1 LGAVPVLMVRLLEL
15 IEMPIVQPAAE
26 PGPPPPAA
34 GFPIVLGQTPVKL
47 VAEAPPALNAIA
59 AAAVPAR
66 RSEVSL
72 QFISTLSP
80 CSTASGHHQAIC
92 MPNEKLTLNQ
102 SFTVRGRLGPDKVVK
117 GSDAVRGPK
126 RPPG

>member
-1 LGAVPVLMVRLLEL
+1 
-15 IEMPIVQPAAE
+15 
-26 PGPPPPAA
+26 
-34 GFPIVLGQTPVKL
+34 VKL

-80 CSTASGHHQAIC
+80 CSTVSGHHRAIC

-102 SFTVRGRLGPDKVVK
+102 SFTCPRAAWSGQGCKKFRRSARTETAAGVILFGWKTPLDQLIGARDQSTTSRSSQIGVGNF
-117 GSDAVRGPK
+117 SDS
-126 RPPG
+126 